1 VWAGRLLPSSRPT
14 STDVGAEHHHRGEP
28 ALPSPPAVRR
38 AIVAVLVPLV
48 LATVAGLVLL
58 WPTEPGPSVVGAER
72 VDATIVDVYPC
83 ADVAEPEQATPDVEL
98 PTEECLEA
106 LVTVDAG
113 RDTGAQVLV
122 PLPYGPGVPDFAPGD
137 EVVLGGIPDAPLES
151 RYEVLDFQRTTPLL
165 LLAVLFSLAVVA
177 LSRWRGVAALVG
189 LGLSVVVLATFV
201 LPALLAGESPL
212 AVAVVGSSAIMIITL
227 YLSHGISVRTSV
239 ALLGTLISLTLTGL
253 LGAYFTQAARFA
265 GLADESSAY
274 LGSLESDI
282 DIRGLLLAGLVIGAL
297 GVLDDVTV
305 TQTAAVWEIARADPD
320 ASRRRLVTAGLR
332 VGRDHV
338 AATVNT
344 LVLAYAGAAL
354 PVLLLFAVAGQGV
367 VDTVT
372 TELVAQE
379 VVRALV
385 GGLGI
390 VAAVP
395 VTTVLAALAV
405 RERTRRRGRRV
416 RGIAAE
422 P

>member
-1 VWAGRLLPSSRPT
+1 
-14 STDVGAEHHHRGEP
+14 VGAEHSHRGEP

-38 AIVAVLVPLV
+38 AVVAVLVPLV
-48 LATVAGLVLL
+48 LATVVGLVVL
-58 WPTEPGPSVVGAER
+58 WPTEPGPSVAGAER

-83 ADVAEPEQATPDVEL
+83 ADVGAADPESPEGEP
-98 PTEECLEA
+98 PTEECFEA
-106 LVTVDAG
+106 LVAVDAG
-113 RDTGAQVLV
+113 RDAGEEVLV
-122 PLPYGPGVPDFAPGD
+122 PLPYGPGVPRFTPGD
-137 EVVLGGIPDAPLES
+137 AVVLGGIPDAPLES

-165 LLAVLFSLAVVA
+165 LLAALFSLAVVA

-189 LGLSVVVLATFV
+189 LGLSVGVLATFV
-201 LPALLAGESPL
+201 LPALLAGEPPL

-274 LGSLESDI
+274 LGALESDI
-282 DIRGLLLAGLVIGAL
+282 DVRGLLLAGLVIGAL

-305 TQTAAVWEIARADPD
+305 TQTAAVWEVARADPD
-320 ASRRRLVTAGLR
+320 ATRPRLVGAGLR

-354 PVLLLFAVAGQGV
+354 PVLLLFAVSGQGV

-405 RERTRRRGRRV
+405 RERPRRRGRRV
-416 RGIAAE
+416 RGVAAE

>member
-1 VWAGRLLPSSRPT
+1 MAAAHGHAGQHAG
-14 STDVGAEHHHRGEP
+14 DP
-28 ALPSPPAVRR
+28 ALPSPPTVRR
-38 AIVAVLVPLV
+38 AVVAVLVPLV
-48 LATVAGLVLL
+48 LATLAGLVLL
-58 WPTEPGPSVVGAER
+58 WPGDERPTVVGADR
-72 VDATIVDVYPC
+72 VDATVLDVYPC
-83 ADVAEPEQATPDVEL
+83 ADALQPDDEAPPGAT

-106 LVTVDAG
+106 LVRVEAG
-113 RDTGAQVLV
+113 PDEGEEMLV
-122 PLPYGPGVPDFAPGD
+122 PLPYGAGVPEFAAGD
-137 EVVLGGIPDAPLES
+137 EVVLGGIPGAPLES
-151 RYEVLDFQRTTPLL
+151 RYEVLDLQRTTPLL

-201 LPALLAGESPL
+201 LPALLAGEPPL
-212 AVAVVGSSAIMIITL
+212 AVAVVGSSAIMIVTL
-227 YLSHGISVRTSV
+227 YLSHGLSVRTSV
-239 ALLGTLISLTLTGL
+239 ALLGTLVSLTITGL
-253 LGAYFTQAARFA
+253 LGAYFTRAASFA
-265 GLADESSAY
+265 GLADESAAY
-274 LGSLESDI
+274 LGSLESGI
-282 DIRGLLLAGLVIGAL
+282 DVRGLLLAGLVIGAL

-305 TQTAAVWEIARADPD
+305 TQTAAVWEVARADPD
-320 ASRRRLVTAGLR
+320 ASRRGLVSAGLR

-354 PVLLLFAVAGQGV
+354 PSLLLFAVAGQGV

-395 VTTVLAALAV
+395 ITTVLAALAV
-405 RERTRRRGRRV
+405 RERPSRRGRRA
-416 RGIAAE
+416 RGPVGAE

>member
-1 VWAGRLLPSSRPT
+1 VSARRRLPPSRPT
-14 STDVGAEHHHRGEP
+14 STDVGAEHNHRGEP

-83 ADVAEPEQATPDVEL
+83 VDVAEPDQETPDVPS

-113 RDTGAQVLV
+113 RDAGEQVLV

-227 YLSHGISVRTSV
+227 YFSHGISVRTSV

-253 LGAYFTQAARFA
+253 LGAYFTQAAHFA

-372 TELVAQE
+372 TEVVAQE

-395 VTTVLAALAV
+395 VTTLLAALAV

>member
-1 VWAGRLLPSSRPT
+1 
-14 STDVGAEHHHRGEP
+14 
-28 ALPSPPAVRR
+28 
-38 AIVAVLVPLV
+38 
-48 LATVAGLVLL
+48 
-58 WPTEPGPSVVGAER
+58 
-72 VDATIVDVYPC
+72 
-83 ADVAEPEQATPDVEL
+83 
-98 PTEECLEA
+98 
-106 LVTVDAG
+106 
-113 RDTGAQVLV
+113 
-122 PLPYGPGVPDFAPGD
+122 
-137 EVVLGGIPDAPLES
+137 
-151 RYEVLDFQRTTPLL
+151 
-165 LLAVLFSLAVVA
+165 
-177 LSRWRGVAALVG
+177 
-189 LGLSVVVLATFV
+189 
-201 LPALLAGESPL
+201 
-212 AVAVVGSSAIMIITL
+212 VAVVGSSAIMIITL

-253 LGAYFTQAARFA
+253 LGAYFTQAAQFA

-274 LGSLESDI
+274 LGALESDI
-282 DIRGLLLAGLVIGAL
+282 DVRGLLLAGLVIGAL

-305 TQTAAVWEIARADPD
+305 TQTAAVWEVARADPD
-320 ASRRRLVTAGLR
+320 ATRPRLVGAGLR

-354 PVLLLFAVAGQGV
+354 PVLLLFAVSGQGV
-367 VDTVT
+367 IDTVT

-405 RERTRRRGRRV
+405 RERPRRRGRRV
-416 RGIAAE
+416 RGVAAE